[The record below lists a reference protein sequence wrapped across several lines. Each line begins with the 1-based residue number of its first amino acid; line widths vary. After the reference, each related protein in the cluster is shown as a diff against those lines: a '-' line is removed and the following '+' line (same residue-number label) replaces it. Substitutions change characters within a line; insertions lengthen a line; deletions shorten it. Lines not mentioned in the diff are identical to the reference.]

1 MFVCLL
7 FVCLNAFY
15 AVQSAGSAGAAVGS
29 AGTQGVHCGA
39 TSASGQRWPLRGL
52 RRYRTVEARP
62 PHRGIDDRE
71 RAKIQTWMPSDEN
84 IARLTSPW

>member
-15 AVQSAGSAGAAVGS
+15 AVQSAGSAAAAVGS

-39 TSASGQRWPLRGL
+39 TSASGQRWPMFVCLYVCIL
-52 RRYRTVEARP
+52 YLCKFVCSAEYRVQQLQGVHCGA
-62 PHRGIDDRE
+62 
-71 RAKIQTWMPSDEN
+71 
-84 IARLTSPW
+84 TSASG